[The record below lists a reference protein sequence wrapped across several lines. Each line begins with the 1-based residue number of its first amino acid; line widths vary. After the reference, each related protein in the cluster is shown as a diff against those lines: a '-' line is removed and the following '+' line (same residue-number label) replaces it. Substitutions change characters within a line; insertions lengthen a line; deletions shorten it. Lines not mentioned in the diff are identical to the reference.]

1 MIRVPHG
8 VLLLWLGIEVVLH
21 AYLFV
26 VVWKKETP

>member
-8 VLLLWLGIEVVLH
+8 VLLVWLAVEIALH
-21 AYLFV
+21 TYLFV